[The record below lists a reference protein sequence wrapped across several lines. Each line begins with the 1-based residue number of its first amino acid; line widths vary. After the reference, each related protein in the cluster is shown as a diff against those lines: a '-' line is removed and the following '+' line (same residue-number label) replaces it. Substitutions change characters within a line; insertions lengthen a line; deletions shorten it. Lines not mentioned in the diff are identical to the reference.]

1 MRQFISDT
9 LPDSSG
15 TLILRGRD
23 FRHLVQV
30 LRLSAGDALEVRFP
44 GGELLSMTAESVDRQ
59 AKTAVLRRGG
69 VEPESLA
76 PALPKAG
83 ASMPAAASVP
93 SGFPE
98 ILLFQWILKGPK
110 MDQVLRQAAE
120 AGVSLVVPVL
130 GERCLAS
137 ERGSVGREKTER
149 WDRIIREAR
158 QQSGSPVATRAA
170 PITAPEGI
178 KALWQDALSGRPA
191 LPLVLTEAPLA
202 RKSLHQYLGSHPRVI
217 ALAIGPEGGMT
228 PRELD
233 LLGAAGFEA
242 VHFRTNVLRAETAAL
257 YGIAAAQTLLLE
269 FESWQPVE

>member
-1 MRQFISDT
+1 MRQFVSDT
-9 LPDSSG
+9 LLDSSG
-15 TLILRGRD
+15 TLVLRGRD

-30 LRLSAGDALEVRFP
+30 LRLSAGDTLEVRFP
-44 GGELLSMTAESVDRQ
+44 GGELLPMTAVSVDRQ
-59 AKTAVLRRGG
+59 AKTAVLRQMGPDSVSPEPTLPQAG
-69 VEPESLA
+69 V
-76 PALPKAG
+76 
-83 ASMPAAASVP
+83 SMPAAAAVSAD
-93 SGFPE
+93 FPE

-120 AGVSLVVPVL
+120 AGASLVVPVL
-130 GERCLAS
+130 GDRCLAS
-137 ERGSVGREKTER
+137 ERGAVGREKTER

-158 QQSGSPVATRAA
+158 QQSGSPVATRVASV
-170 PITAPEGI
+170 TAPEEIGP
-178 KALWQDALSGRPA
+178 LWAKALSGRA
-191 LPLVLTEAPLA
+191 GLPLVLTEAPLA